1 MIPALIAAC
10 AAVIYGGIAWIVGDR
25 FPFSRYSMYAD
36 LGGRREGA
44 VLYVRLGGRD
54 VEFHEVVAW
63 QGVDPAAIEP
73 FSVPCSLHW
82 VVFEAQ
88 RWIAEHTGDATVPL
102 EIGYRILRVEADGS
116 FSERLEVRAHGMGR
130 AR

>member
-36 LGGRREGA
+36 VGGRQEGA
-44 VLYVRLGGRD
+44 VLVVRVGGREVD
-54 VEFHEVVAW
+54 FHEVVAW
-63 QGVDPAAIEP
+63 KGVDPARIEP

-88 RWIAEHTGDATVPL
+88 RWISEHAGEATMEL
-102 EIGYRILRVEADGS
+102 EIGYRILRVEPDGT
-116 FSERLEVRAHGMGR
+116 FSERFVER
-130 AR
+130 ARGWGRLR